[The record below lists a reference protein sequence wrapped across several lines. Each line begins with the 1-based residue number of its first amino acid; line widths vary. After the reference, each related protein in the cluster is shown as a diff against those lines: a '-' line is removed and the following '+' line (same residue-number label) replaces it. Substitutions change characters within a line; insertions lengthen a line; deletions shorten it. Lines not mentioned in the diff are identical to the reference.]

1 MASLTESQPSPAM
14 AVPEI
19 KDLHPASSSLTTARP
34 DQNVAV
40 SRRTT
45 ARKIS
50 VMHLIHSMAY
60 GGIETAV
67 INWLRAID
75 RTKFD
80 VSLVCF
86 ANPGNTEAPFVEAA
100 NRAGLEVSK
109 IPWSRRKPLIKSS
122 RRLAQLMRSRKV
134 DILHLHNVYADCV
147 GALAARMFKVRT
159 VATVYVLADYGNWK
173 RNLIQKI
180 EEKVIHLFDRV
191 TAHCDDTRD
200 KMIDLGFCPK
210 RIDTLICGFET
221 HPVTMS
227 REERSRRRRAMG
239 ISDNEILLGNVARL
253 YPEKAQDALL
263 RCFKDILAEC
273 PNARLRIAG
282 VGPLDVGLRTQCS
295 QMGLDDKVKFVGFL
309 SDLPNFMCLLDIQ
322 VHPSHI
328 EGVPLALCE
337 GLAASLPIVASAV
350 GGVPEILNHGRAG
363 VLVPA
368 ADEAAFSRA
377 VIGLINHPEE
387 RSRIGAAAKHFIEND
402 YSLETAVAR
411 VERTYHE
418 MIGTSA

>member
-1 MASLTESQPSPAM
+1 MASLTSSHSSRALG
-14 AVPEI
+14 VPETEH
-19 KDLHPASSSLTTARP
+19 LHLASSTLTRTRPEQDSPVGRGTA
-34 DQNVAV
+34 
-40 SRRTT
+40 

-67 INWLRAID
+67 INWLRTID

-100 NRAGLEVSK
+100 NRAGLEVGK

-122 RRLAQLMRSRKV
+122 RCLAQHMRSHKV

-159 VATVYVLADYGNWK
+159 ITTVYVLADYGNWK
-173 RNLIQKI
+173 RDLIQKI

-191 TAHCDDTRD
+191 TAHCEDTRD

-221 HPVTMS
+221 HPVIMS
-227 REERSRRRRAMG
+227 REERSLRRRAMG
-239 ISDNEILLGNVARL
+239 IADDEILLGNVARL
-253 YPEKAQDALL
+253 YPEKAQDSLL
-263 RCFKDILAEC
+263 RCFKDIVAEC
-273 PNARLRIAG
+273 PKARLRIAG
-282 VGPLDVGLRTQCS
+282 VGPLDAALRTLCS
-295 QMGLDDKVKFVGFL
+295 QMGLDDKVEFVGFL

-337 GLAASLPIVASAV
+337 GLAAGLPIVASAV

-368 ADEAAFSRA
+368 EDEAAFSRA
-377 VIGLINHPEE
+377 VIELINHPEE
-387 RSRIGAAAKHFIEND
+387 RSRIGTAAKQFIAND
-402 YSLETAVAR
+402 YSLKTAVAK
-411 VERTYHE
+411 VERTYCE
-418 MIGTSA
+418 MIGTGA